1 MIYFLQYYFLRIFLF
16 KPVFA
21 TTGYH
26 SDKHLQIRIEVK
38 QICCRVSLYLWE
50 DDAVASVFIG
60 CLNPLLVSS
69 CFFHHRE
76 HASAGHQ
83 ASVETEKIE
92 NPSLF
97 HGQKWNGFPHVSSIP
112 MNILPQFFH
121 D

>member
-92 NPSLF
+92 NHHF
-97 HGQKWNGFPHVSSIP
+97 FMDKNEMGFL
-112 MNILPQFFH
+112 MFPQYP
-121 D
+121 